1 MGVAL
6 EGPSP
11 PSFHLFFFSNITPP
25 CSLQVLLVESSLACY
40 LFIMII
46 IMRLKKR
53 FKACVT
59 IPGAASDGL
68 ERERG
73 MN

>member
-11 PSFHLFFFSNITPP
+11 PSFHHFSNITPP
-25 CSLQVLLVESSLACY
+25 CSVQVLLVESSLACY

-46 IMRLKKR
+46 IMRLEKR

-59 IPGAASDGL
+59 IPGAASDEL

>member
-1 MGVAL
+1 
-6 EGPSP
+6 
-11 PSFHLFFFSNITPP
+11 
-25 CSLQVLLVESSLACY
+25 
-40 LFIMII
+40 MII
-46 IMRLKKR
+46 IMRLEKR

-59 IPGAASDGL
+59 IPGAASDEL